1 MQRAYRVSK
10 IKNKEEMPI
19 SYLVCHMEKY
29 QRTDITGVENENERD
44 ENYEGSNPQI
54 DSDRTFTNYHT
65 VRRDEKYLDFIHR
78 RIDELQLPTKV
89 RKDAV
94 LMTSFVIGS
103 DGEFFRK
110 ISQQKEDQFFKD
122 CTEFFA
128 KHYGG
133 ENIISAVV
141 HKDETTPHLHLN
153 LLPIT
158 DGRLCCKDLF
168 NRNALQKLQTDL
180 YEEVGKKYG
189 LKRGKEGSSAKHLS
203 TAEFKAEKI
212 VESAK
217 DEAEEIV
224 HEAEER
230 LQELEHKNSSTSIEL
245 YNAQA
250 QVRQAERELQAVQE
264 EKEKVIRERDDEADY
279 SRLLEEAKSGKFA
292 LTPKG
297 LRNQIVAL
305 TVENKQLKADNE
317 RLIKDGESN
326 FKLYQSVRKYEPAY
340 NKAQSAISHIRKT
353 EPLAFVRAYFRSPS
367 ILAPFIDLNDPPGGF
382 SRNRLQ
388 EIEEEIRQEQKEQT
402 QKSNSN
408 SSKWSK

>member
-1 MQRAYRVSK
+1 
-10 IKNKEEMPI
+10 MPI

-44 ENYEGSNPQI
+44 ENYEGNNPQI

-110 ISQQKEDQFFKD
+110 IPQQKEDQFFKD
-122 CTEFFA
+122 CTEFFT

-153 LLPIT
+153 LIPIT
-158 DGRLCCKDLF
+158 DGKLCCKDLF

-212 VESAK
+212 VEGAK
-217 DEAEEIV
+217 TEAEEIV
-224 HEAEER
+224 HEANLQSKVLESQNQTVER
-230 LQELEHKNSSTSIEL
+230 ELTEKKI
-245 YNAQA
+245 

-264 EKEKVIRERDDEADY
+264 EKEKVIRERDGEADY

-305 TVENKQLKADNE
+305 MVENKQLKADNE
-317 RLIKDGESN
+317 RLMKDGESN
-326 FKLYQSVRKYEPAY
+326 FKHYQSVKKYEPAY
-340 NKAQSAISHIRKT
+340 NKAQSAIMHIRKT

-388 EIEEEIRQEQKEQT
+388 EIEEEIKQEQ
-402 QKSNSN
+402 QKPPTSSY
-408 SSKWSK
+408 SSKWTK